1 MHDERRVEEG
11 KQRREDSG
19 SSGLVVKATSED
31 HEVHGSS
38 PGLTL
43 REDWHTHLIY
53 VLSYSLGSSPVP
65 SRVCCCSRT

>member
-1 MHDERRVEEG
+1 MMKEG
-11 KQRREDSG
+11 LRMGSREG
-19 SSGLVVKATSED
+19 RTVGQSGLVVKATSED

-43 REDWHTHLIY
+43 REDWHTHLIC

-65 SRVCCCSRT
+65 SRVCCCCRT